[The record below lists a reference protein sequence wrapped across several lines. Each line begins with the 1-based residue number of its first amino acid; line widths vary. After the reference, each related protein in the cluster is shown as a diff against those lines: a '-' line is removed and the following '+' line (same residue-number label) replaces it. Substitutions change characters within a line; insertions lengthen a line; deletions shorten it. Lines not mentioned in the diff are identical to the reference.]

1 MRWHA
6 VNLLLNFIT
15 LLACAVAAHAQSR
28 PQPVIEHAARAV
40 AQTNIGTTES
50 LSTPE
55 SEGEIERAEI
65 SEIVRKHFPADSKG
79 AVAVLVTRDGRVL
92 HRKGHGRNSR

>member
-6 VNLLLNFIT
+6 VNLPLNFIT
-15 LLACAVAAHAQSR
+15 LLACAVAAHAQSL
-28 PQPVIEHAARAV
+28 PQPVIEHDARAV
-40 AQTNIGTTES
+40 AQTTES

-55 SEGEIERAEI
+55 LEGEIERAEI

-92 HRKGHGRNSR
+92 HRKGHGRK